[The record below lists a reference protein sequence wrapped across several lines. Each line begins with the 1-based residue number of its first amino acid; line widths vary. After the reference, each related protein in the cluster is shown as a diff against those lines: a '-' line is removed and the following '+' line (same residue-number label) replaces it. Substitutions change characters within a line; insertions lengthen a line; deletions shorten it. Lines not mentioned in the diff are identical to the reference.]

1 VSHPKKMKKEV
12 ISRPGVGAQK
22 ENDRLMHL
30 EMSFEEVSGDPWRRF
45 EESIG
50 IKKSSNKIKLDPK

>member
-12 ISRPGVGAQK
+12 ISRSGGGAQK

-30 EMSFEEVSGDPWRRF
+30 EMSFEEVSWRPLASFRG
-45 EESIG
+45 EYR
-50 IKKSSNKIKLDPK
+50 N